1 MSRIPLP
8 YTQKVL
14 DLFRNPKNLGKL
26 EDANV
31 IAVAGNPACGDM
43 ITFYMKIN
51 NQAVIEKISFESY
64 GCAANIATASIVT
77 EMIKGLNVKSAW
89 KDVTW
94 KKVTE
99 EVGGLPNV
107 KFHCGIL
114 AVGAV
119 KVLGIP
125 CGLIINR
132 SDIGDDQVKK
142 YAAIREVPILMEIPF
157 DRRIAEAYS
166 RGDVLIEVM
175 PEWKAKFLALYDQ
188 ITEIVA
194 YHKD

>member
-1 MSRIPLP
+1 MSRVPLP

-31 IAVAGNPACGDM
+31 VAVAGNPACGDM

-51 NQAVIEKISFESY
+51 DQEIIEKITFESY

-77 EMIKGLNVKSAW
+77 EMIKGINLENAW
-89 KDVTW
+89 KDITW

-99 EVGGLPNV
+99 EVGGLPSV
-107 KFHCGIL
+107 KFHCGVL

-119 KVLGIP
+119 K
-125 CGLIINR
+125 R
-132 SDIGDDQVKK
+132 
-142 YAAIREVPILMEIPF
+142 AIRKYYEQKGAAPSWLPKELTF
-157 DRRIAEAYS
+157 EEKQALEEEELAERLSKRLHAAEEKRS
-166 RGDVLIEVM
+166 
-175 PEWKAKFLALYDQ
+175 
-188 ITEIVA
+188 
-194 YHKD
+194 

>member
-1 MSRIPLP
+1 MSRVPLP

-43 ITFYMKIN
+43 ITFYIKISE
-51 NQAVIEKISFESY
+51 QDIIEKITFESY

-77 EMIKGLNVKSAW
+77 EMIKGLSLESAW

-99 EVGGLPNV
+99 EVGGLPSV

-119 KVLGIP
+119 K
-125 CGLIINR
+125 R
-132 SDIGDDQVKK
+132 
-142 YAAIREVPILMEIPF
+142 AIRKYYEQKGSKPDWIPKDLTF
-157 DRRIAEAYS
+157 EEKQALEEEELAQKLSKRLKTAE
-166 RGDVLIEVM
+166 E
-175 PEWKAKFLALYDQ
+175 K
-188 ITEIVA
+188 
-194 YHKD
+194 